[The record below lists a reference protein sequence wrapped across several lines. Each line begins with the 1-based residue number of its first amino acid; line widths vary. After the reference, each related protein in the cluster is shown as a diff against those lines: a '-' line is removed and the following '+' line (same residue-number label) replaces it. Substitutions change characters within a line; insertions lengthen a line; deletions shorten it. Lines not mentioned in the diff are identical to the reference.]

1 MIYLLLAIS
10 LITNGI
16 LVWYIRKIL
25 IKFWYDLEVRKN
37 FATMLAQYEQ
47 SLTAIYKLEEF
58 YGEETLK
65 KAVQQTRFVVE
76 ACEEFKKILE
86 ESTVDDTENK
96 EENEEEDEQAD
107 QKSAKEEGVIR
118 LKDGESI
125 SQDAGSYKRII
136 REQS

>member
-86 ESTVDDTENK
+86 ESTVEDTENK